1 MTKLTTEKWPKFNKT
16 DYTPS
21 ASSAFLLFGEDRMSS
36 TQFEYMKEQL
46 KLLSPQQLRSL
57 QGEINHSLE
66 SNQGELLTDEERHM
80 LASLFS

>member
-1 MTKLTTEKWPKFNKT
+1 MTKLTTEKWQKFNKT

-21 ASSAFLLFGEDRMSS
+21 AASAFLLFGEKRMSA

-57 QGEINHSLE
+57 QGEISNSLE
-66 SNQGELLTDEERHM
+66 HSQNELLTEEERQM
-80 LASLFS
+80 LVSLFS

>member
-1 MTKLTTEKWPKFNKT
+1 
-16 DYTPS
+16 
-21 ASSAFLLFGEDRMSS
+21 MSS

>member
-1 MTKLTTEKWPKFNKT
+1 MTKLTTEKWQKINNT
-16 DYTPS
+16 DCTPS
-21 ASSAFLLFGEDRMSS
+21 ASSAFLLFGDERMSS

-57 QGEINHSLE
+57 QGEISHSLE
-66 SNQGELLTDEERHM
+66 HNKNELLTEEERHM